1 MLDTE
6 STLMRHQIWKGG
18 KQIDFYTMPEY
29 EEFVRTTPGA
39 DKVRIKYYKVRYFEV
54 VIDLEII
61 TNFR

>member
-39 DKVRIKYYKVRYFEV
+39 DKVRIKYYKVRYF
-54 VIDLEII
+54 
-61 TNFR
+61 